1 MKSSFT
7 FDLKSKNNNAVE
19 KLRSSMRNVI
29 SNKVPFLFPQKKETS
44 VLMVN
49 DFVTLRRPTTTSFE
63 YGSYTPYATVK
74 QSRMDLYDAFLD
86 AINRYETFLAVSY
99 YKPDYDAVF
108 MGRPV
113 RFFDNFIQIGYDIIP
128 RYTNRNQFYSLPVN
142 VLVSIKETVVI
153 INNNF

>member
-1 MKSSFT
+1 MKTSFT

-19 KLRSSMRNVI
+19 NLRSSMRNVI

-49 DFVTLRRPTTTSFE
+49 DFVTLRRPTTKS
-63 YGSYTPYATVK
+63 YQYSPYTPYATVK
-74 QSRMDLYDAFLD
+74 RPSYDLYTEFFD
-86 AINRYETFLAVSY
+86 AIGRYETFLAVGY

-128 RYTNRNQFYSLPVN
+128 RYTKREQFYSLPTN